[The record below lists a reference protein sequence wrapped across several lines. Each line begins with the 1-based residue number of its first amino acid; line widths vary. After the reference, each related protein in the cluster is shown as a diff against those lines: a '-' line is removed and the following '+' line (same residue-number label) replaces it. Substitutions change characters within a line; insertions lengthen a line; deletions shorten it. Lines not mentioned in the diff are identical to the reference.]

1 MQGGKREKTRNG
13 NPVLA
18 ASEKATETA
27 RCAVAS
33 VRLAKYRF
41 TAGNKRATKKG
52 TSGPWLNLS
61 RFPTKINP
69 DLCHAI
75 AAVSLPRE
83 REKKSIFKQSSDSRC
98 TAYSANRGIV
108 MATGEVG

>member
-1 MQGGKREKTRNG
+1 MHGGKREKTRNG
-13 NPVLA
+13 NPLLA
-18 ASEKATETA
+18 ASEKAAETA

-41 TAGNKRATKKG
+41 TAENKRATKKG
-52 TSGPWLNLS
+52 TSRPWLNLS

-75 AAVSLPRE
+75 ATFCGRGE
-83 REKKSIFKQSSDSRC
+83 KKKSIFKPSSDSRC
-98 TAYSANRGIV
+98 TTYSANRGIV
-108 MATGEVG
+108 MATGKVG